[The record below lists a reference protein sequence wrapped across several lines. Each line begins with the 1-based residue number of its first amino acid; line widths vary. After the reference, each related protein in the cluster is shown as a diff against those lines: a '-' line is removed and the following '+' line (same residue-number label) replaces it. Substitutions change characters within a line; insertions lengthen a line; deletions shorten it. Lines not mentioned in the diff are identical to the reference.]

1 MAARALLQRV
11 STPDPLPQLTLIS
24 RPLLTML
31 FLFSQRA
38 APLAASMLVGAVAF
52 SPKLALA
59 EAPEPHSSHVRP
71 AHATSYVQCHA
82 IPRHAALPCPLPC
95 SAQVGLTPSLLSS
108 PGSPYT
114 TTSTPCP

>member
-71 AHATSYVQCHA
+71 AHA
-82 IPRHAALPCPLPC
+82 IPRRAALPCPALCP
-95 SAQVGLTPSLLSS
+95 AQHKSD
-108 PGSPYT
+108 
-114 TTSTPCP
+114 